1 MIKSKKFYT
10 DIYSFFILKENIN
23 KSRLEKIFSLLRID
37 NTYKTTSYD
46 RMFKVNKKL
55 KKYIN
60 KFFPKKVMICDFGV
74 SSGQSTLEL
83 YNDLNRKQIQY
94 IYGFDKQIYL
104 KIYKI
109 KKLIFLYSLNNE
121 LLMVEYDKYC
131 LRYRY
136 YLLFKKIEKIV
147 ILFLNLVNI
156 KYKKSNVL
164 MPNLKNIDKCKFFEQ
179 NIFNIKKKYYNLFD
193 VVRVSNLLNY
203 SYFSEEKLRAAI
215 LNIRKI
221 SKDKSIILI
230 NRTTRNKKD
239 LASFFI
245 KKKGKFHLLEDIN
258 GGPEIKKLILE

>member
-10 DIYSFFILKENIN
+10 DIYSFFILKKNIN

-37 NTYKTTSYD
+37 NTYKTTSYN
-46 RMFKVNKKL
+46 RMVKINKKL
-55 KKYIN
+55 KKFMKN
-60 KFFPKKVMICDFGV
+60 SFSKKVMICDFGV

-83 YNDLNRKQIQY
+83 YNDLNRKQIKY

-109 KKLIFLYSLNNE
+109 KKLILLYSLKNE
-121 LLMVEYDKYC
+121 LLMVEYNKYC
-131 LRYRY
+131 MRYRY
-136 YLLFKKIEKIV
+136 YLILKKIEKLV
-147 ILFLNLVNI
+147 IFLLNLFNV

-164 MPNLKNIDKCKFFEQ
+164 MPNLKKIDKCKFFEQ
-179 NIFNIKKKYYNLFD
+179 NIFNIKKRYHNLFD

-203 SYFSEEKLRAAI
+203 SYFSEDKLRDAI
-215 LNIRKI
+215 SNIRKI
-221 SKDKSIILI
+221 SKERSIILI

-245 KKKGKFHLLEDIN
+245 KKKGKFHLLEDVN
-258 GGPEIKKLILE
+258 GGPEIKKLVLE

>member
-83 YNDLNRKQIQY
+83 YNDLNKLKIKK
-94 IYGFDKQIYL
+94 IYGFDKHINL
-104 KIYKI
+104 KIYKF
-109 KKLIFLYSLNNE
+109 KKLIFLYSSKND
-121 LLMVEYDKYC
+121 LLMVEYNKHC

-136 YLLFKKIEKIV
+136 FFIFKKIEN
-147 ILFLNLVNI
+147 FLLHLLNFMNI
-156 KYKKSNVL
+156 KHEKSNVL
-164 MPNLKNIDKCKFFEQ
+164 MPNLNKINKCKFFEQ
-179 NIFNIKKKYYNLFD
+179 NIFNIKKKYFNLFD

-203 SYFSEEKLRAAI
+203 
-215 LNIRKI
+215 
-221 SKDKSIILI
+221 
-230 NRTTRNKKD
+230 
-239 LASFFI
+239 
-245 KKKGKFHLLEDIN
+245 
-258 GGPEIKKLILE
+258 

>member
-10 DIYSFFILKENIN
+10 DIYSFFILKKNIN

-37 NTYKTTSYD
+37 NTYKTTSYN
-46 RMFKVNKKL
+46 RMVKINKKL
-55 KKYIN
+55 KKFMKN
-60 KFFPKKVMICDFGV
+60 SFSKKVMICDFGV

-83 YNDLNRKQIQY
+83 YNDLNRKQIKY

-109 KKLIFLYSLNNE
+109 KKLILLYSLKNE

-131 LRYRY
+131 MRYRY
-136 YLLFKKIEKIV
+136 YLILKKIEKLV
-147 ILFLNLVNI
+147 IFLLNLFNV

-164 MPNLKNIDKCKFFEQ
+164 MPNLKKIDKCKFFEQ
-179 NIFNIKKKYYNLFD
+179 NIFNIKKRYHNLFD

-203 SYFSEEKLRAAI
+203 SYFSEDKLRDAI
-215 LNIRKI
+215 SNIRKI
-221 SKDKSIILI
+221 SKERSIILI

-245 KKKGKFHLLEDIN
+245 KKKGKFHLLEDVN